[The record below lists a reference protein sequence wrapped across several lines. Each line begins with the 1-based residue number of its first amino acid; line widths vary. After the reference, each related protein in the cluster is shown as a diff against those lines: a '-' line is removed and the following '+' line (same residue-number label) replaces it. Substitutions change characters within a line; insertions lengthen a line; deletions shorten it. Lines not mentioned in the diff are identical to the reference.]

1 MGNWANGIKLPLT
14 KRKHTHFLQSQ
25 QLAVGFGEM
34 SVEGPRL
41 FEEVDDH
48 LPEKQAAG

>member
-1 MGNWANGIKLPLT
+1 MDKAVFNEKKT
-14 KRKHTHFLQSQ
+14 RFFS
-25 QLAVGFGEM
+25 QLAVDFGEM

-41 FEEVDDH
+41 FEGADDH